1 MEVNNRHLKP
11 KPGGYFTIQSPMGK
25 SIGVQSHFRRHFKSD
40 ERDSKQESSVV
51 TDDPQSGSHSG
62 TSNSIGWEFCLCFT
76 SDCLLKSNITRLPA
90 SVPLNSTPQLGSQ
103 SFHQLQPQQQQQPAT
118 NGVWLS
124 HRSGLDCGTSSTTN
138 SISSNSPSKIFDSR
152 IPIYV

>member
-1 MEVNNRHLKP
+1 MVSWARVVTLTRVLQEEIQKLAGQIEFMKIVNMEVNNRHLKP

-62 TSNSIGWEFCLCFT
+62 TSNSIG
-76 SDCLLKSNITRLPA
+76 
-90 SVPLNSTPQLGSQ
+90 
-103 SFHQLQPQQQQQPAT
+103 
-118 NGVWLS
+118 
-124 HRSGLDCGTSSTTN
+124 
-138 SISSNSPSKIFDSR
+138 
-152 IPIYV
+152 